1 MEIEDQNIQIIT
13 EVVVKLNKLH
23 IAIEKLSGQPT
34 ETEQNCKNIWPDSW
48 IKLRT

>member
-23 IAIEKLSGQPT
+23 IAIEKLSRKPT
-34 ETEQNCKNIWPDSW
+34 ETEQNF
-48 IKLRT
+48 